1 MKSTHLAEVFVLLM
15 FQSVSLASNTF
26 WVLPSTDRDCV
37 NRRPCDTLDGYY
49 QRNSS
54 IFSTSDSTWIFL
66 NGSHNITFTL
76 QILGAESV
84 TFEGESESCCKL
96 LFMYGASVE
105 IKESRDI
112 IFQYMTLNLS
122 ESRMKLCKVINV
134 ALYRMNLT
142 GGTIEMLYPSGLYSI
157 EVSSFQN
164 VGIEFKA
171 ESHKTSDQLFIRIC
185 NVTLTRCWVDFH
197 IMSSNSSL
205 SLEEYKSE
213 ILITNSTFKST
224 GFIFQ
229 GRRMYDYEF
238 NSSNNP
244 VRSLKPILIV
254 EKCKF
259 YNEISD
265 YEYYTFHQ
273 FTVLNSTDTISLS
286 NCIFKKNYM
295 FLFVNSYILFSGHN
309 LIVNNSIRNGNPLN
323 IFQSILLLENNSYLE
338 IRNNTGYYSGGIY
351 GCLPPDKLKLDTT
364 FEYFSGCEREYV
376 ANMLFN
382 IRCMRKYISNQQSRC
397 FFQPVDQYGQWLMRS
412 DLSTFNGSIF
422 LGNNTNHLYEGNNIY
437 AGYISN
443 CTIQTQDGYI
453 TTNETYLQNFI
464 KLPSW
469 SPNDIASPPY
479 RLCLCG
485 KNSTS
490 SKNGDLMPKDCNGQT
505 NMTLYPGEELILY
518 ISLLGD
524 GSNKNVV
531 LHKIIV
537 EIEGNMDL
545 TVLTIHSR
553 CQKYIVNKVIIIN
566 STIDITLKTYNM
578 LSGIFLSNYKE
589 RLNVSHN
596 VHVEVQVHC
605 PPGFVKEE
613 SSNLSS
619 NEKCSCNSLLSDFNF
634 VCSIDQGLPKY
645 QQMHKYRWI
654 GVRNLFLVISKYCPS
669 FYCNVSELQSNG
681 VTLQDIRAEHTT
693 KQCNTVNRRHG
704 FFCSECPKGYSTTFG
719 GFKCKECSNVWLLLI
734 FIYALAGPL
743 LLTLLF
749 AFNLTIVHGAINGIL
764 LYANIVYLYDDYLQE
779 HANGILYIV
788 FSLLNFGTGR
798 NICFYDGMDEFSK
811 ALLQYA
817 FPIYLI
823 ILAALIIIGAQ
834 VFKLKLF
841 RVQFISKRCVP
852 VLATIMVLTFT
863 SFVDVC
869 WISLRAAVT
878 YSVSLQ
884 VDNTERVQSHSPE
897 LVWFY
902 QPSLGYFSGKHLILG
917 MVAISVCILYI
928 LPLTVVVLFGD
939 FLRRRCIHRTWF
951 SHVIDVFQGAYHKPY
966 GFWLGV
972 RLLLRICYVFIH
984 TLHYNS
990 AQFAYTTL
998 HVILLFLCLENL
1010 IKPFCRKM
1018 NGISSHKEV
1027 EAKVGEKLK
1036 NIFFS
1041 FIRWLTYPQVIDNLS
1056 LLNIIFMSAIIIGN
1070 PYKYFYED
1078 FVCNLSI
1085 AIAIIQLSFIFGFH
1099 GYIFFPIPRGLKF
1112 KWRKLKEYFLKR
1124 QSQEG
1129 NIEEDSVEFFPFR
1142 DVQYISDPPSSQ
1154 QQ

>member
-15 FQSVSLASNTF
+15 YQSVSLASNTF
-26 WVLPSTDRDCV
+26 CVSSTGRDWV
-37 NRRPCDTLDGYY
+37 NGRPCDTLDGYY
-49 QRNSS
+49 QRNNS
-54 IFSTSDSTWIFL
+54 IFSTSNSTWIFL
-66 NGSHNITFTL
+66 KGSHNITFTL

-96 LFMYGASVE
+96 LLMHGASVE

-134 ALYRMNLT
+134 ALYRMILT
-142 GGTIEMLYPSGLYSI
+142 GGTIEIVYPSGVYSF

-164 VGIEFKA
+164 VNIQFTA

-185 NVTLTRCWVDFH
+185 NVTLTRGWVQFR

-213 ILITNSTFKST
+213 ILITNSTFKNT
-224 GFIFQ
+224 NVI
-229 GRRMYDYEF
+229 F

-265 YEYYTFHQ
+265 YEYYNFGQ
-273 FTVLNSTDTISLS
+273 FTVLNSTDTVSLS
-286 NCIFKKNYM
+286 NCIFKNNYM
-295 FLFVNSYILFSGHN
+295 FVFMNSYILFSGHN

-323 IFQSILLLENNSYLE
+323 IFHSILLLESNSYLE

-351 GCLPPDKLKLDTT
+351 GCLPPDKVKLDTT
-364 FEYFSGCEREYV
+364 FEYFSDCEREYV
-376 ANMLFN
+376 A
-382 IRCMRKYISNQQSRC
+382 NQQSRC

-412 DLSTFNGSIF
+412 DLSTFNGSIS
-422 LGNNTNHLYEGNNIY
+422 LKNNTNRLYEGNNIY
-437 AGYISN
+437 AGHFSN

-453 TTNETYLQNFI
+453 TTNETYLKNFI

-469 SPNDIASPPY
+469 NPNDIASPPY

-485 KNSTS
+485 KNR
-490 SKNGDLMPKDCNGQT
+490 DLMPKDCNGQT
-505 NMTLYPGEELILY
+505 NMTLYPGEELILP

-524 GSNKNVV
+524 YSNKSVV
-531 LHKIIV
+531 HYKIIV

-545 TVLTIHSR
+545 TTLVIQKR
-553 CQKYIVNKVIIIN
+553 CQKYIVNQVIN
-566 STIDITLKTYNM
+566 SKIDITLKTE
-578 LSGIFLSNYKE
+578 SDPFIFLPNY
-589 RLNVSHN
+589 NVIHN
-596 VHVEVQVHC
+596 VHVEVHSHC

-613 SSNLSS
+613 SSYLQS
-619 NEKCSCNSLLSDFNF
+619 NEKCSCNSLLNGKGF

-654 GVRNLFLVISKYCPS
+654 GVRNPFLVISHYCPS
-669 FYCNVSELQSNG
+669 FYCNVSELQSIG

-693 KQCNTVNRRHG
+693 KQCNRVNRRHG

-719 GFKCKECSNVWLLLI
+719 GFKCRECSNVWLLLI
-734 FIYALAGPL
+734 FIYAFAGPL
-743 LLTLLF
+743 LLALLF

-764 LYANIVYLYDDYLQE
+764 LYVNIVYLYDDYLQE
-779 HANGILYIV
+779 HANDMLYIV

-811 ALLQYA
+811 TLLQYA

-823 ILAALIIIGAQ
+823 ILAVLIIIGAQ

-884 VDNTERVQSHSPE
+884 VNDTERVQSHSPE
-897 LVWFY
+897 LLWLY
-902 QPSLGYFSGKHLILG
+902 QPSLGYFRGKHLILG
-917 MVAISVCILYI
+917 IVAISVCILYI

-951 SHVIDVFQGAYHKPY
+951 SHVIDVFQGAYCKPY

-972 RLLLRICYVFIH
+972 RLLLRICFVIAH
-984 TLHYNS
+984 TLHYNL

-1010 IKPFCRKM
+1010 IKPFCQKVIIKE
-1018 NGISSHKEV
+1018 ISSHEEV

-1036 NIFFS
+1036 NRIFS
-1041 FIRWLTYPQVIDNLS
+1041 FIRWLTYPQVIDNVS
-1056 LLNIIFMSAIIIGN
+1056 LLNIIFMSAVIIGN
-1070 PYKYFYED
+1070 PYKYNLED

-1099 GYIFFPIPRGLKF
+1099 GYMFFPIPRDLKF

-1129 NIEEDSVEFFPFR
+1129 NIEEDSVEFFSFR

>member
-15 FQSVSLASNTF
+15 FQSVSLANNTF
-26 WVLPSTDRDCV
+26 WVSSTDQDCV
-37 NRRPCDTLDGYY
+37 NGPSCDTLDGYY

-54 IFSTSDSTWIFL
+54 IFSTSNSTWIFL
-66 NGSHNITFTL
+66 KGSHNITFTL
-76 QILGAESV
+76 QIIGAESV
-84 TFEGESESCCKL
+84 TFEGESESYCKL

-112 IFQYMTLNLS
+112 IFQYMTLKLS
-122 ESRMKLCKVINV
+122 EPGMKLCKVINV

-142 GGTIEMLYPSGLYSI
+142 RGTIEIVYPSGLYSF

-164 VGIEFKA
+164 VDVEFTA
-171 ESHKTSDQLFIRIC
+171 ESHKTSNQLFIRIC
-185 NVTLTRCWVDFH
+185 NVTLTRGWVYFR

-244 VRSLKPILIV
+244 LRSLKPILIV

-265 YEYYTFHQ
+265 YEYHSNTCRQ
-273 FTVLNSTDTISLS
+273 FTVLNSTDMVSIN
-286 NCIFKKNYM
+286 NCIFKNNYM
-295 FLFVNSYILFSGHN
+295 FLFMNSYILFSGHN

-323 IFQSILLLENNSYLE
+323 IFYSILLLENNSYLE
-338 IRNNTGYYSGGIY
+338 IRNNSGDYSGGIY
-351 GCLPPDKLKLDTT
+351 GCLPPDKLKLDAT
-364 FEYFSGCEREYV
+364 FEYLSECERKYV
-376 ANMLFN
+376 G
-382 IRCMRKYISNQQSRC
+382 NQHSRC

-422 LGNNTNHLYEGNNIY
+422 LKNNTNHIYEGNNIY
-437 AGYISN
+437 AGHISN
-443 CTIQTQDGYI
+443 CTIQTQDGNI

-469 SPNDIASPPY
+469 NPYDIASPPY

-485 KNSTS
+485 
-490 SKNGDLMPKDCNGQT
+490 KNGDLMPKDCNGQT
-505 NMTLYPGEELILY
+505 NMSLYPGEELILH

-524 GSNKNVV
+524 YSNKNV
-531 LHKIIV
+531 LYRIIV

-545 TVLTIHSR
+545 TMLTIQR
-553 CQKYIVNKVIIIN
+553 KCQEYNVNNYKVIN
-566 STIDITLKTYNM
+566 STIDITLKTE
-578 LSGIFLSNYKE
+578 SDPFIFLSNH
-589 RLNVSHN
+589 NVSHN
-596 VHVEVQVHC
+596 VHVEVNFHC
-605 PPGFVKEE
+605 PPGFVKE
-613 SSNLSS
+613 SSYLQS
-619 NEKCSCNSLLSDFNF
+619 NEKCSCNSLLNGKGF

-654 GVRNLFLVISKYCPS
+654 GVRSLFLVISNYCPS
-669 FYCNVSELQSNG
+669 FYCDVSELQSNG
-681 VTLQDIRAEHTT
+681 VTLQDISAEHTT
-693 KQCNTVNRRHG
+693 KQCNTVNRRRG
-704 FFCSECPKGYSTTFG
+704 FFCSECTKGYSTTFG
-719 GFKCKECSNVWLLLI
+719 GFKCIECSNVWLLLI

-764 LYANIVYLYDDYLQE
+764 LYVNIVYLYDDYLQE

-798 NICFYDGMDEFSK
+798 NVCFYDGMDEFSK
-811 ALLQYA
+811 TLLQYA

-884 VDNTERVQSHSPE
+884 VDDTERVQSHSPE
-897 LVWFY
+897 LLWFY
-902 QPSLGYFSGKHLILG
+902 QPSLGYFRGKHLILG

-951 SHVIDVFQGAYHKPY
+951 SHVIDVFQGAYRKPY

-972 RLLLRICYVFIH
+972 RLLLRICFVIAH
-984 TLHYNS
+984 TLHYNL

-1018 NGISSHKEV
+1018 IIKGISSHKEV

-1036 NIFFS
+1036 NRIFS
-1041 FIRWLTYPQVIDNLS
+1041 FIRWLTYPQVIDNVS
-1056 LLNIIFMSAIIIGN
+1056 LLNIIFMSAVIIGN
-1070 PYKYFYED
+1070 PYEYYLED

-1112 KWRKLKEYFLKR
+1112 KWRKLKKYFLKR